1 MKLNTIAAL
10 LLTASSLMATAASAT
25 TLTVSNNSNVIVSQD
40 TDWSDFLNFQKFNP
54 ALGTLTSVKFELYS
68 NIAGSVTLTNYNDD
82 PADVPVTLDVSVFLN
97 RPDNSNLV
105 LISASL
111 FNTVITVPG
120 GGGSGGTSN
129 SLLAYNSATYSGPGD
144 LALFSGPGSINTLI
158 TAQANSTVFGDGID
172 VQFATTADG
181 YGTVTY
187 AYTPAVPE
195 PETYGMLLLGMGLMG
210 MLARRQQSRAKQA

>member
-1 MKLNTIAAL
+1 MKLSKIPAL
-10 LLTASSLMATAASAT
+10 LLAASCLTATAASAT
-25 TLTVSNNSNVIVSQD
+25 TLTISNASNVIVSQD

-54 ALGTLTSVKFELYS
+54 ALGTLTSVKFDLYS
-68 NIAGSVTLTNYNDD
+68 NLAGSVLLTNYNDD
-82 PADVPVTLDVSVFLN
+82 AADVPVTLNVSVFLD

-105 LISASL
+105 LINASL
-111 FNTVITVPG
+111 FNTVITVAG
-120 GGGSGGTSN
+120 GGGTGGTSN
-129 SLLAYNSATYSGPGD
+129 GFLVHNSATYSGPGD

-158 TAQANSTVFGDGID
+158 TAQANSTVAGDGID

-195 PETYGMLLLGMGLMG
+195 PGSYAMLLLGLGLMG
-210 MLARRQQSRAKQA
+210 TLARRQQVRARQV

>member
-1 MKLNTIAAL
+1 MKLNKITAL
-10 LLTASSLMATAASAT
+10 LLTASCLMAGAASAV
-25 TLTVSNNSNVIVSQD
+25 TLTVSNSSNVIVSQD

-54 ALGTLTSVKFELYS
+54 ALGTLTSVKFDLYS
-68 NIAGSVTLTNYNDD
+68 NLAGGVLLTNYNDD
-82 PADVPVTLDVSVFLN
+82 PADVPVTLDVSIFLD
-97 RPDNSNLV
+97 RPDSSNLV
-105 LISASL
+105 LISATL
-111 FNTVITVPG
+111 FNTVVTVPG
-120 GGGSGGTSN
+120 GGGTGGTSN
-129 SLLAYNSATYSGPGD
+129 GFLAHNSATYSGPAD

-195 PETYGMLLLGMGLMG
+195 PETYGMLLLGMGLIG
-210 MLARRQQSRAKQA
+210 MLAKRQQARAKQA

>member
-10 LLTASSLMATAASAT
+10 LLTASCLMATAVSAT

-195 PETYGMLLLGMGLMG
+195 PQTYGMLLLGMGLMG